1 MNFFKEIETLTEC
14 DFQEFLLKNQKEIFV
29 FETEDY
35 EYYYYFPSH
44 YKITQGCKVSTK
56 YKLQA

>member
-1 MNFFKEIETLTEC
+1 MNLNKEIQNLTEAN
-14 DFQEFLLKNQKEIFV
+14 FQEFLLKTQKEIFV
-29 FETEDY
+29 FETENYD
-35 EYYYYFPSH
+35 YYYYFPSH

>member
-1 MNFFKEIETLTEC
+1 MNHTKEIKNLTEANFQ
-14 DFQEFLLKNQKEIFV
+14 DFLVKNQREIFV